1 MSGMLTRIFTTA
13 SNYLLHQTYKNY
25 CNWAAHNQKEHDSLD
40 PVLLEQIQRR
50 ELFLCLNESSQDTL
64 GHRYTRTRNKSIHT
78 VINDLESGAHDLFGL
93 QLAITT

>member
-1 MSGMLTRIFTTA
+1 MPRLCNSHGIFPRNDA
-13 SNYLLHQTYKNY
+13 SVDYPCSQTI
-25 CNWAAHNQKEHDSLD
+25 AQSDIHDSLD
-40 PVLLEQIQRR
+40 PVLIQQIQRR
-50 ELFLCLNESSQDTL
+50 GLFLCLNESSQDTL